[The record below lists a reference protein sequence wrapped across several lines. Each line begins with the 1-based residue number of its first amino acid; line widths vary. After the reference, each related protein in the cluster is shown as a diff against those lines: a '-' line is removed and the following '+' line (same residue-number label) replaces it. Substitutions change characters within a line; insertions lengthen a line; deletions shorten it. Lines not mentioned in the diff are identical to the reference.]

1 MPPGSGP
8 ADQRGARSSD
18 PVSAPA
24 LGGAAADAYQS
35 PGALHVHSVFSY
47 DGHGEADAIAA
58 AARASGLEWIGMTDH
73 DTLGARYAGFE
84 GYRHGVHV
92 VVGYEWSPRDGDHTL
107 IYGEAAAVPETHAT
121 TLPPGEVIRI
131 VGAAGGMA
139 FVAHPDETRTALR
152 QLPPLPWHDWSVRGM
167 TGIELWNYMS
177 EWAERLTAWNAL
189 DHAWRPARRMRGPTP
204 RTVAWWDAL
213 NRPLAGGGSP
223 GSLSPRFAGGD
234 RLTVGV
240 SGVDAHGEGFRLL
253 GRRWTVFPYER
264 VFRTYTN
271 VLLLEAPL
279 PAEAV
284 DARAA
289 ILGAIRDGRVLF
301 ADRSRGDPLG
311 TSFEAFLPEG
321 RTGVG
326 GAAVLRAS
334 ATAELSASL
343 PVDAEIHLL
352 CDGEPFATA
361 KGRELRAAT
370 SRPGAYRIEAHRA
383 GRPWLFTNPIVL
395 APE

>member
-8 ADQRGARSSD
+8 ADPRGARSSD
-18 PVSAPA
+18 PLPAAA
-24 LGGAAADAYQS
+24 LGGGGAGAEAYQS

-58 AARASGLEWIGMTDH
+58 AAHASGLEWIGLTDH
-73 DTLGARYAGFE
+73 DTLGARYEGFE

-92 VVGYEWSPRDGDHTL
+92 VVGYEWSPKEGDHTL
-107 IYGEAAAVPETHAT
+107 IYGEADAVPETHPT
-121 TLPPGEVIRI
+121 TLAPGEVIRI

-139 FVAHPDETRTALR
+139 FVAHPDESRSALGR
-152 QLPPLPWHDWSVRGM
+152 LPPLPWHDWSVRGM

-204 RTVAWWDAL
+204 RTVAWWDSL
-213 NRPLAGGGSP
+213 NRPLAGGASP
-223 GSLSPRFAGGD
+223 GPRYAGGE

-240 SGVDAHGEGFRLL
+240 SGVDAHGEGIRVF

-271 VLLLEAPL
+271 VLLLDGPL
-279 PAEAV
+279 PAEAAA
-284 DARAA
+284 ARAA

-311 TSFEAFLPEG
+311 TTFEAFLPDG
-321 RTGVG
+321 WVG
-326 GAAVLRAS
+326 IGGLAVLHVS
-334 ATAELSASL
+334 ATAELRARL
-343 PVDAEIHLL
+343 PLDAEIHLL
-352 CDGEPFATA
+352 RDGKPFATA

-370 SRPGAYRIEAHRA
+370 SQPGAYRIEARRSGRA
-383 GRPWLFTNPIVL
+383 WLFTNPIVL

>member
-1 MPPGSGP
+1 VPPGSG
-8 ADQRGARSSD
+8 
-18 PVSAPA
+18 APP
-24 LGGAAADAYQS
+24 DAYQS

-73 DTLGARYAGFE
+73 DTLGARYEGFE
-84 GYRHGVHV
+84 GYRQGVHV
-92 VVGYEWSPRDGDHTL
+92 VVGYEWSPRSGDHTL
-107 IYGEAAAVPETHAT
+107 IYGEAEAVPETHPK
-121 TLPPGEVIRI
+121 TLAPAEVIRI

-177 EWAERLTAWNAL
+177 EWAERLTAWNAI
-189 DHAWRPARRMRGPTP
+189 DHAWRPGRRMRGPTL

-213 NRPLAGGGSP
+213 NRPLAGGGSST
-223 GSLSPRFAGGD
+223 GSPARFAGGE

-240 SGVDAHGEGFRLL
+240 SGVDAHGEGFRLF

-271 VLLLEAPL
+271 VLLLDAAL
-279 PAEAV
+279 PVEPAS
-284 DARAA
+284 ARVARTT

-311 TSFEAFLPEG
+311 TSFEAFVPDG
-321 RTGVG
+321 RAGIG
-326 GAAVLRAS
+326 GLAVLGAS
-334 ATAELSASL
+334 ATAELSARL

-352 CDGEPFATA
+352 RDGEPFALA
-361 KGRELRAAT
+361 RGRELRATT
-370 SRPGAYRIEAHRA
+370 SRPGAYRIEARRA
-383 GRPWLFTNPIVL
+383 GRAWLFTNPIVL